1 VTDVLVVAA
10 TAPELAW
17 VGGRARALVCGVG
30 PVEAALAV
38 QVALAAARPAPRA
51 ILHVGIAGA
60 RPPLAVLDLA
70 LGARSVYVDLVDPA
84 SIVPRVAELEP
95 DAALLAA
102 ARGAL
107 PEAHVVEIATS
118 ARIGGAAAAGSP
130 VEGMEGFGVLRAAAV
145 HGVPAVELRA
155 ISNAIAEPD
164 RSRWDF
170 PGALAAVAAAGERV
184 LAALANAPR

>member
-1 VTDVLVVAA
+1 VTEILVVAA

-17 VGGRARALVCGVG
+17 VAGRARTLECGVG

-38 QVALAAARPAPRA
+38 QASLAAARPRA

-70 LGARSVYVDLVDPA
+70 LGERSVYVDLIDPA

-107 PEAHVVEIATS
+107 PEAHVVAIATS
-118 ARIGGAAAAGSP
+118 ARVGGSAGHA
-130 VEGMEGFGVLRAAAV
+130 VEGMEGFGVLRAAADR
-145 HGVPAVELRA
+145 GVPALELRA
-155 ISNAIAEPD
+155 ISNPIAEPD

-170 PGALAAVAAAGERV
+170 PGALAALAAAGERL
-184 LAALANAPR
+184 LAALATAAR